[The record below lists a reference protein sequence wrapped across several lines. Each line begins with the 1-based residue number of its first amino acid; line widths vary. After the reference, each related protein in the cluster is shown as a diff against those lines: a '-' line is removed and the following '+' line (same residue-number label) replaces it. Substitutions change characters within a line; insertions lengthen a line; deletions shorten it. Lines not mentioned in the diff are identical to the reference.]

1 MKNDDGLEKTIAELR
16 DFRKDQ
22 KNLDREAIRCAD
34 KILAWLEELAAR
46 RKQDGSQTRHA
57 EERNANS
64 PGIHRLIPL
73 R

>member
-46 RKQDGSQTRHA
+46 RKQDETGHA
-57 EERNANS
+57 EERNAKS
-64 PGIHRLIPL
+64 LGINRLIPL